1 MQNFEMTQEQ
11 LTKVKQKYEIQS
23 HNVTLILTHSMR
35 EINEVWA
42 KSRNCNLFKFNSD
55 GSKFKVN
62 SKCTPQ
68 KNIITNQLNFKPR
81 VQKKGKKKY
90 QGKIDSKG
98 KRIIYNKTKY
108 KE

>member
-1 MQNFEMTQEQ
+1 MAQVQ
-11 LTKVKQKYEIQS
+11 TKVKQKYEIQS

-35 EINEVWA
+35 EVNEFWA
-42 KSRNCNLFKFNSD
+42 KSSNCILFQFNSD
-55 GSKFKVN
+55 GSKFEVN
-62 SKCTPQ
+62 AKRTPQ
-68 KNIITNQLNFKPR
+68 KNITKHQLNFKPR
-81 VQKKGKKKY
+81 IQKKGKKKY